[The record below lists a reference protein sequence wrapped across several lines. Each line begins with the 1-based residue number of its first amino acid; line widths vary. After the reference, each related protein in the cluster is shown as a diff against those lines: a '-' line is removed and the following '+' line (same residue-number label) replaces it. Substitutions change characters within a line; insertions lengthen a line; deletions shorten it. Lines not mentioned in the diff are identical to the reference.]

1 MLVVQ
6 LVTVG
11 ELSKPCFVGYNS
23 CGTNNSSVEIAQK
36 VEHVSPNH
44 KVGGSNP
51 PLS

>member
-11 ELSKPCFVGYNS
+11 ELSKPCYVSYNS
-23 CGTNNSSVEIAQK
+23 CGANNSSVEIAQK
-36 VEHVSPNH
+36 VEHAIPNR